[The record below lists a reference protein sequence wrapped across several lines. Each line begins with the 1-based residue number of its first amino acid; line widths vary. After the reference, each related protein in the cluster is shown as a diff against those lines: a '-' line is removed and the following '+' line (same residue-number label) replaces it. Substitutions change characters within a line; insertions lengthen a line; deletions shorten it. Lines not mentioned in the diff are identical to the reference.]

1 MLLKDHF
8 GQSLVNKKVH
18 FYCDCWIG
26 LDVTGMV
33 VSYEIHKNEIIWT
46 ISTRG
51 KLVQVGENSPS
62 LKIEIL

>member
-8 GQSLVNKKVH
+8 GQSLVNKKVR

-26 LDVTGMV
+26 LDVTGTV

-51 KLVQVGENSPS
+51 KLVQVGEHSPS